1 MRPLNADDTP
11 CEIMK
16 NMSNTSKNILIIGLT
31 LLAGGIIMLL
41 TAEREVPPP
50 VVATLLEGGAQL
62 PEVRLI
68 DKMGQNFNTSD
79 LSDSFSLLFF
89 GFTHCPD
96 ICPLTLNVLANMVN
110 DWKIPKITPPEVI
123 FVSVDGAR
131 DDPSQINNYL
141 ENFNTNFQGL
151 SGSPEALDPLLK
163 SLGVIVHTQ
172 HQPGEQF
179 YSVTH
184 NPTIYV
190 ISPEKKLIAVFSPP
204 HEAEIIANDF
214 ATIRRHYLN
223 SKVDYLEK
231 STP

>member
-1 MRPLNADDTP
+1 MHL
-11 CEIMK
+11 
-16 NMSNTSKNILIIGLT
+16 TS
-31 LLAGGIIMLL
+31 
-41 TAEREVPPP
+41 EREVPPP

-62 PEVRLI
+62 PEVQLI

-110 DWKIPKITPPEVI
+110 DWKTPTVTPPEVI

-131 DDPSQINNYL
+131 DDPSQITNYL

-214 ATIRRHYLN
+214 VTIRRHYLN
-223 SKVDYLEK
+223 SKVDYLEQ